1 MGSARIPLFPLELV
15 LFPGTPLPLH
25 IFEPRYK
32 LMVKR
37 CLEKRAV
44 FGVILTRSDGIA
56 PVGCTA
62 EIAQI
67 VKRYEDGRMDVLTV
81 GQNVYRLLEVFD
93 EQPYLE
99 GAVEHLED
107 VPGPGST
114 ETQQQQQLVTLY
126 EQCHTVIYGRAPQPP
141 ETRSGVSLAYQITCE
156 LPLDLDYKQELLEMR
171 AESERQNSLL
181 KRLTQWLPQLA
192 RLERMREKAGGN
204 GHGLR

>member
-1 MGSARIPLFPLELV
+1 MSSAHIPLFPLEVV

-37 CLEKRAV
+37 CLEKRTV
-44 FGVILTRSDGIA
+44 FGVILTRSEGIA

-62 EIAQI
+62 EIAQV
-67 VKRYEDGRMDVLTV
+67 VKKYEDGRLDILTV
-81 GQNVYRLLEVFD
+81 GQNVYRVLEVFND
-93 EQPYLE
+93 QPYLE
-99 GAVEHLED
+99 GAVEYLED
-107 VPGPGST
+107 EPGPGSAAA
-114 ETQQQQQLVTLY
+114 QQQLLGLY
-126 EQCHTVIYGRAPQPP
+126 EQCHTVIYGRAPQTP
-141 ETRSGVSLAYQITCE
+141 ETGSAVSLVYQITSE

-181 KRLTQWLPQLA
+181 ERLTQWLPQLA
-192 RLERMREKAGGN
+192 HLERMREKTGGN